1 MTMRDF
7 LKRRRN
13 EAALF
18 VLPGILFCVLSATFA
33 YDSFWLNWLSLAALF
48 AGVVAVIVLLYR
60 TPCAQCERP
69 LGSIAA
75 RAANGWAKTAHCPV
89 CKTSLD
95 EPLDSP
101 R

>member
-18 VLPGILFCVLSATFA
+18 VLPGILFCALSATFA
-33 YDSFWLNWLSLAALF
+33 YDSFWLVWLSLAALF

-60 TPCAQCERP
+60 TPCAQCQRP

-75 RAANGWAKTAHCPV
+75 RAANGWAKIAHCPG
-89 CKTSLD
+89 CRISLD
-95 EPLDSP
+95 EPMNSP